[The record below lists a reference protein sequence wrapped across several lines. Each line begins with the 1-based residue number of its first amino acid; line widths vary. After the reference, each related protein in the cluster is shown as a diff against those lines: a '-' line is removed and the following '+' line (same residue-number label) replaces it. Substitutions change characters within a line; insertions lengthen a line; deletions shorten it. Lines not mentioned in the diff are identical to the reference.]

1 MNAKQI
7 LTKVYGTLQANG
19 YNAARQLR
27 DYLLTGDPTYISD
40 VDGARTLICSV
51 DRADFQRQERHGGCG
66 ARRVLGVRQAQP

>member
-51 DRADFQRQERHGGCG
+51 DRADLLAELLDRYLD
-66 ARRVLGVRQAQP
+66 A

>member
-19 YNAARQLR
+19 YNAGRQLR

-40 VDGARTLICSV
+40 VDGARALICSI
-51 DRADFQRQERHGGCG
+51 EREQLLCEL
-66 ARRVLGVRQAQP
+66 VNSYLCK